1 MSHNGRAL
9 ILPATLC
16 LASACFLS
24 CEKPSQKEP
33 EKEIVE
39 EVVSEA
45 PPKSEFPF
53 FHTLTDSQGRSI
65 RAEVLGRDAY
75 TVTIVRTRDKK
86 RFTLSLDGL
95 APVDETFLRQL
106 PITEPRPEDP
116 VTVESPSYQRESK
129 RKAIE
134 EKKPTGYEKL
144 LLGRLEERNKE
155 IKDLREELSDMD
167 PNTIRSK
174 SLSERIQKL
183 TAEMAEINRLIDEID

>member
-16 LASACFLS
+16 LASTCFLS
-24 CEKPSQKEP
+24 YEKASQKEP

-106 PITEPRPEDP
+106 PITEPRPGDP
-116 VTVESPSYQRESK
+116 VTVESPSHQRESQ

-134 EKKPTGYEKL
+134 EKKPRAMKNCCWAGSKRVTKKL
-144 LLGRLEERNKE
+144 RIFGRNCPTWIRIRFAQNPFPNAFRN
-155 IKDLREELSDMD
+155 
-167 PNTIRSK
+167 
-174 SLSERIQKL
+174 
-183 TAEMAEINRLIDEID
+183 